1 MCLGLQYLH
10 TQKGIL
16 HRDIKALN
24 VFLTKDNDAKIGD
37 FGASQRI
44 QDSIPVKLSTRPFDL
59 ENSQLE
65 SIIEESKEEGGVFE
79 DTLLFSLSASN
90 AVKKDFKNRKVGT
103 PFYLAPE
110 LWLTETNNLCSK

>member
-1 MCLGLQYLH
+1 
-10 TQKGIL
+10 
-16 HRDIKALN
+16 
-24 VFLTKDNDAKIGD
+24 
-37 FGASQRI
+37 
-44 QDSIPVKLSTRPFDL
+44 VKLSTRPFDL

-110 LWLTETNNLCSK
+110 LWLTETNNLCSKQSDIWSLGVILYELCTQKKPFMAQDIATL